1 MARNSVSHQ
10 SKSPAS
16 HSIKNHEWWSVSLLV
31 GTLSGPPTT
40 RSVASGDVSEVD
52 LRTARWG
59 DTAGTVSIS
68 VVGPAPFFAELS
80 AGDEVVVLG
89 TPRRRF
95 FRSGGLTVSRTEVEA
110 HRVIKRSRRR
120 EVKRALN
127 DVAEFLSSTPDAQ

>member
-1 MARNSVSHQ
+1 VARKSASTD
-10 SKSPAS
+10 SKSPLPYPN
-16 HSIKNHEWWSVSLLV
+16 KNHEWWSISFLV

-59 DTAGTVSIS
+59 DMASTVNVS
-68 VVGPAPFFAELS
+68 VVGPAHYFSELT

-89 TPRRRF
+89 TARRRF
-95 FRSGGLTVSRTEVEA
+95 FRSGGMTVSRTEVEA

-120 EVKRALN
+120 EVKRAISE
-127 DVAEFLSSTPDAQ
+127 VCEFLSSTADAQ